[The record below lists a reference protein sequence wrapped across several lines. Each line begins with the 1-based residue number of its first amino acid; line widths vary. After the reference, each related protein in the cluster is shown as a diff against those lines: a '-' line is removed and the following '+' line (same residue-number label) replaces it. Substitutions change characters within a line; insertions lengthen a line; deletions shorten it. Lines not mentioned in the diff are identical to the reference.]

1 MSVCDWR
8 ARIEVVKC
16 IIILF
21 SRSDLFM
28 YIVISTATS
37 SLFLFFFPSCK
48 ERRGEC
54 FPLLWVSLSVFAY
67 VSVESEK
74 VSGEKLSDDEEGEG
88 ILSRLKRK
96 LFG

>member
-1 MSVCDWR
+1 M
-8 ARIEVVKC
+8 
-16 IIILF
+16 
-21 SRSDLFM
+21 
-28 YIVISTATS
+28 
-37 SLFLFFFPSCK
+37 
-48 ERRGEC
+48 